1 MEEENSI
8 LERRERNY
16 CSYDTGENSGK
27 LGEGNRE
34 RKKKK
39 TSTSE
44 QDTGLCTGLG
54 TEKREGKRTERIP
67 SLRPRIQS
75 LPKTET

>member
-39 TSTSE
+39 HLLLSKIQDYVLGSE
-44 QDTGLCTGLG
+44 LRRGKG
-54 TEKREGKRTERIP
+54 RE
-67 SLRPRIQS
+67 LRGFHP
-75 LPKTET
+75 